1 VSETVT
7 IVRLGAQGDGVAE
20 TGSGPVFVPFT
31 LPGERVNIARTG
43 MRGTA
48 MAVLDHSPDRISP
61 LCRHFEECGGCA
73 IQHLHGDAYRAWKRA
88 LVADALKARGL
99 APDIGELVA
108 VALHSRRRATFTIAM
123 SAGKIAIGFNAA
135 MSNRIVE
142 LSQCPVLAASVF
154 DALAGL
160 KRLAALLLRDA
171 KTCHATVTAT
181 ASGLDVSIEG
191 CGALNEKV
199 RGPVTQAVLAESLA
213 RLTVEGETI
222 VEPRTPRV
230 MFGDIGVAIPP
241 GGFLQ
246 AVPAAEAAMVALVAA
261 HLGKAKRVA
270 DLFAGSG
277 AFALPLAG
285 RSAVHAVESDA
296 AAVAALDKAWRGVP
310 RLKPVTVERRDL
322 FRRPLT
328 AKELNEFQGVVFDPP
343 RAGAEAQARQI
354 AASTVRRVAAV
365 SCNPATLARDL
376 RILADGGYR
385 IVSVTPIDQFLWS
398 PHVEAV
404 ALLER

>member
-1 VSETVT
+1 
-7 IVRLGAQGDGVAE
+7 
-20 TGSGPVFVPFT
+20 
-31 LPGERVNIARTG
+31 

-48 MAVLDHSPDRISP
+48 MAVIDQSPDRISP

-73 IQHLHGDAYRAWKRA
+73 VQHLHSDAYRAWKRG
-88 LVADALKARGL
+88 LLADALKARGL
-99 APDIGELVA
+99 AADIGELVA
-108 VALHSRRRATFTIAM
+108 VAPHSRRRATFTIAM
-123 SAGKIAIGFNAA
+123 SAGKVAIGFNAA
-135 MSNRIVE
+135 LSNRIVE
-142 LSQCPVLAASVF
+142 LSQCHVLAASVF
-154 DALAGL
+154 DALPGL
-160 KRLAALLLRDA
+160 KRLAALLLLDA

-181 ASGLDVSIEG
+181 ASGLDVSIND
-191 CGALNEKV
+191 CGTLKERE
-199 RGPVTQAVLAESLA
+199 RGPVTQCVLAEGFA
-213 RLTVEGETI
+213 RLTVEGELI
-222 VEPRTPRV
+222 VEARPPQIT
-230 MFGDIGVAIPP
+230 FGGVNVILPP

-246 AVPAAEAAMVALVAA
+246 AVAEAEQTMAALVTG
-261 HLGKAKRVA
+261 HLAKAKRVA

-277 AFALPLAG
+277 AFTFPLA
-285 RSAVHAVESDA
+285 RQSAVHAVEGDKTS
-296 AAVAALDKAWRGVP
+296 VAALDRAR
-310 RLKPVTVERRDL
+310 RATQSLKPVTVQTRDL

-354 AASTVRRVAAV
+354 AASTVKRVAAV

-404 ALLER
+404 TLLER